1 MLSKKGYPRDNRD
14 EQSVYYGIEQCRA
27 MYLFL
32 YNEQLA
38 ETGHD
43 KTTIR
48 DKCQSAAK
56 CLEEI
61 LELYDPS
68 FLKYK
73 ITEWD

>member
-14 EQSVYYGIEQCRA
+14 
-27 MYLFL
+27 LFL

-68 FLKYK
+68 FLRYK